1 MPLDEELKNRLDNY
15 SNNKDY
21 LLPAQDVLV
30 DYTKYK
36 PYLGESTALNVEQWD
51 DARANAQSSLAKI
64 GNTIGQGVG
73 TFLTATASSGAAL
86 LGGGVGLLAEG
97 VDAFVE
103 GDQVSGLDIA
113 LNNPVMQGI
122 QEFDKYLKEDL
133 LPVYYTKEQ
142 QESLLSAST
151 GTDLVNGVGF
161 LLSNIIPSAATTKL
175 LGGLPKIA
183 ASAKAGKL
191 ESDLAKAIGKGLVK
205 AEDASKLNLLGK
217 FFEKAPAMTGAMVG
231 RLGESAME
239 ANGVYESI
247 LTQLNSENELAKQ
260 ELELYGTTDKKIR
273 TPEEIEAVA
282 KKGQSDAFY
291 GNMVLS
297 VSDLAQ
303 QTRWLKPTGLADDI
317 IKQGVG
323 YAVKKRTKSELI
335 GDFVKES
342 LQEAGE
348 EGFQFLVQKG
358 AERGAMK
365 GTSFIGEALNAGG
378 ELFSTIEGQKSMLL
392 GAVLGGGASAIANKR
407 NAPEKA
413 KQLQQMVNEL
423 NANAGVVTDKYIET
437 PDGKRVINPA
447 FAKQSETFLR
457 LEELRNEALEQGDV
471 ATADLIEKQQFTN
484 LVQSRVQNDKF
495 DDLIDELE
503 SLGKTDDVE
512 LAQYFGKTPTDAQ
525 GNKLSANQL
534 ASMKIQEA
542 KQIKSMIDNLNTI
555 PQYKELN
562 LEAKNDFVNHV
573 LTQDNLLKSIQ
584 QLDGKIAELEAT
596 KTFIVPE
603 TTGITTKV
611 EETLD
616 PVVEEQVKN
625 LKSTREELATR
636 YDEINKSIKEALKN
650 PSKLN
655 NKVTEKANKELE
667 VLANQIE
674 AEDNIL
680 TETNSKLA
688 ELKATE
694 QPFVIPGTEQ
704 TATVVD
710 GILVDPETGQE
721 LDEELVKEA
730 IKQDIVDT
738 KAKEAEDFTNAD
750 DYQETVDFSES
761 AKKPNV
767 YSTSTRGYLRDQ
779 TGNKVTTFYNNPTNE
794 VAYQKDSLF
803 YDIVK
808 WFSKWTNTP
817 GISKSTYTT
826 RLFIQQ
832 PTEAI
837 LNQTNTWRRSKG
849 LPALTM
855 QDLQSN
861 PSYQLIAMSVLEN
874 GKSVS
879 QDILHFH
886 DVDYITE
893 TSEYEKAKQEL
904 TKEEFDKWVETEKA
918 KITKQRQRIISALN
932 SGKDVQLQIVG
943 KSNGIIN
950 YNPKVDG
957 RNQVLP
963 LFNLGDLGGKIYKLD
978 KNGKPVVYSNGLG
991 VIVAEDED
999 TYTIRYEGNKEGKQG
1014 YEVKIS
1020 KKEFNGY
1027 VGQTVFGTVTAN
1039 GTPYLTKTTQREF
1052 SDKNLEDLTNLI
1064 YHRLTTGENKFK
1076 VGNKEFTIVGKS
1088 ENRGILDSLLNWG
1101 FRAEQKEKQ
1110 IQFNKD
1116 GSLVI
1121 GKTTIE
1127 PTDPEAKT
1135 KINNF
1140 LKVYKNYPSFT
1151 AGTLDNK
1158 IAFPTEIVDG
1168 KADADIQT
1176 ISKFLFGGDAPLI
1189 GTNVN
1194 SEVPFINSYFTFKTG
1209 PEGLELNI
1217 EEQVEVETPYMDDLD
1232 KTFGEAPK
1240 ATEVA
1245 EAETIGELTDEG
1257 EIKPITTPVSD
1268 IERKKLQEELD
1279 KLIAKTPSLKREDLP
1294 DYQANT
1300 LEGIATQKLADFAAE
1315 IYDVPKI
1322 NVKKDNYISWF
1333 QGLSSVGYNLTFK
1346 LNGPKLVYDILL
1358 VEYNELKENKI
1369 NTINKKLA
1377 DLKQLTET
1385 KVVETKPV
1393 TTELNKAVEENDKA
1407 CTANNPVKENKPGT
1421 LNNQKFTD
1429 TNNDDWD

>member
-1 MPLDEELKNRLDNY
+1 MPLDEELKNRLDSY
-15 SNNKDY
+15 SKTKDY
-21 LLPAQDVLV
+21 LLPSQDVLI
-30 DYTKYK
+30 DYSKYK
-36 PYLGESTALNVEQWD
+36 PYLGESTSFNVDQWD
-51 DARANAQSSLAKI
+51 KERANAQSSLEKI

-73 TFLTATASSGAAL
+73 TFLTATASTAAAIPSIAVALGAEAIT
-86 LGGGVGLLAEG
+86 GGEAKGM
-97 VDAFVE
+97 
-103 GDQVSGLDIA
+103 DIA
-113 LNNPVMQGI
+113 FNNPVMQSIGD
-122 QEFDKYLKEDL
+122 FDKYLKEDL
-133 LPVYYTKEQ
+133 LPTYYTKEQ

-161 LLSNIIPSAATTKL
+161 LLSNIIPSAVVTKA
-175 LGGLPKIA
+175 LGGLPKMA
-183 ASAKAGKL
+183 AAAKAGKL
-191 ESDLAKAIGKGLVK
+191 ESSLQTAIGKGLLK
-205 AEDASKLNLLGK
+205 AEDATKLNALGK

-247 LTQLNSENELAKQ
+247 TQQLNAENEVAQQ
-260 ELELYGTTDKKIR
+260 ELEMYGATNKKIR
-273 TPEEIEAVA
+273 TPEEIEAAA

-291 GNMVLS
+291 GNMILS

-317 IKQGVG
+317 VKKGVG
-323 YAVKKRTKSELI
+323 YAVKKRTKGELI
-335 GDFVKES
+335 GDFMKES

-413 KQLQQMVNEL
+413 IRLQQMVNEL

-447 FAKQSETFLR
+447 FAKQSETFLK
-457 LEELRNEALEQGDV
+457 LEELRNEALEQGDID
-471 ATADLIEKQQFTN
+471 TAELIEKQQFSN

-495 DDLIDELE
+495 DDLVDELE

-512 LAQYFGKTPTDAQ
+512 LAQYFGKVPTDSE
-525 GNKLSANQL
+525 GNKISASQM

-542 KQIKSMIDNLNTI
+542 RQIKKMIDNLNTI
-555 PQYKELN
+555 PQYKSLD
-562 LEAKNDFVNHV
+562 LEAKNDFVNHI

-584 QLDGKIAELEAT
+584 QLDGKIASLEAT
-596 KTFIVPE
+596 KTFIIPE
-603 TTGITTKV
+603 TVGTTTKV

-616 PVVEEQVKN
+616 PVVAEQIKN
-625 LKSTREELATR
+625 LKSTREELATK
-636 YDEINKSIKEALKN
+636 YDEVNKSVKEVLKD
-650 PSKLN
+650 PSKLQA
-655 NKVTEKANKELE
+655 KVTEKANKELE

-680 TETNSKLA
+680 TETDAKLA

-694 QPFVIPGTEQ
+694 QPFVIPGTERM
-704 TATVVD
+704 ATVVD
-710 GILVDPETGQE
+710 GMLVDPNTGEE

-730 IKQDIVDT
+730 IKQDIIDT
-738 KAKEAEDFTNAD
+738 KAKEAEDFTD
-750 DYQETVDFSES
+750 QEDYQETVDFSES

-767 YSTSTRGYLRDQ
+767 YSTSTRGYQRDQ

-794 VAYQKDSLF
+794 VAYQKESLF

-832 PTEAI
+832 PTEEQRLQI
-837 LNQTNTWRRSKG
+837 NNWRRSKG
-849 LPALTM
+849 LKGDLTM
-855 QDLQSN
+855 QDLESN
-861 PSYQLIAMSVLEN
+861 PSYQLIGMSVLEN

-886 DVDYITE
+886 DVDYFEE
-893 TSEYEKAKQEL
+893 TAAYDQLLKDYNEGNLSKEAFANIV
-904 TKEEFDKWVETEKA
+904 KEEKQ
-918 KITKQRQRIISALN
+918 KITDQRAKLITALK

-950 YNPKVDG
+950 YNPKVNG
-957 RNQVLP
+957 KNQVLP
-963 LFNLGDLGGKIYKLD
+963 IFSLGDLGGKILKVD
-978 KNGKPVVYSNGLG
+978 KDGKPVVYSNGLG
-991 VIVAEDED
+991 VIVKEDENS
-999 TYTIRYEGNKEGKQG
+999 YTIRYEGNKEGKQG

-1020 KKEFNGY
+1020 KKEFSGY

-1052 SDKNLEDLTNLI
+1052 TDENLDGMTNLI
-1064 YHRLTTGENKFK
+1064 FHRLTTGENKFK
-1076 VGNKEFTIVGKS
+1076 VNNQEFTIVGKA

-1101 FRAEQKEKQ
+1101 FRPEQKEKQ

-1121 GKTTIE
+1121 GKNTIE
-1127 PTDPEAKT
+1127 PTDPQAKE
-1135 KINNF
+1135 KIKKF
-1140 LKVYKNYPSFT
+1140 LQIYKNYPSFT

-1158 IAFPTEIVDG
+1158 IAFPTEIIDG

-1176 ISKFLFGGDAPLI
+1176 ISKFLFAGNAPLI

-1209 PEGLELNI
+1209 PEGLELGI
-1217 EEQVEVETPYMDDLD
+1217 EEQIEVEKPYMDDLD
-1232 KTFGEAPK
+1232 ATFGEAPK
-1240 ATEVA
+1240 AIEVA
-1245 EAETIGELTDEG
+1245 EAETIGELTNEG
-1257 EIKPITTPVSD
+1257 EIKPITNAKTNV
-1268 IERKKLQEELD
+1268 E
-1279 KLIAKTPSLKREDLP
+1279 KLILEIFETTDKNDPFFNLGFNVITGEGQEVLNGKTKQEVID
-1294 DYQANT
+1294 
-1300 LEGIATQKLADFAAE
+1300 
-1315 IYDVPKI
+1315 KI
-1322 NVKKDNYISWF
+1322 NAK
-1333 QGLSSVGYNLTFK
+1333 
-1346 LNGPKLVYDILL
+1346 YDA
-1358 VEYNELKENKI
+1358 ELAALEQP
-1369 NTINKKLA
+1369 A
-1377 DLKQLTET
+1377 ET
-1385 KVVETKPV
+1385 KVAEIKPV

-1407 CTANNPVKENKPGT
+1407 CTTNNPAKEGKPAT
-1421 LNNQKFTD
+1421 LNNKKFTD

>member
-1 MPLDEELKNRLDNY
+1 MAKKKNLLSYLDTDPSDNPFVLLTQEEIDKSSSLNSSLFKEDY
-15 SNNKDY
+15 SKF
-21 LLPAQDVLV
+21 Q
-30 DYTKYK
+30 
-36 PYLGESTALNVEQWD
+36 PYLSQDNQPIYDDPSTWEEK
-51 DARANAQSSLAKI
+51 RAKQQSSLAKI

-73 TFLTATASSGAAL
+73 TFLTATASTVAAIPSL
-86 LGGGVGLLAEG
+86 AAAGIAEAATLGEAEG
-97 VDAFVE
+97 M
-103 GDQVSGLDIA
+103 DIA
-113 LNNPVMQGI
+113 LNNPIMQGI
-122 QEFDKYLKEDL
+122 GELDKYLKEEL
-133 LPVYYTKEQ
+133 LPTYYTKEQ

-161 LLSNIIPSAATTKL
+161 LLSNIIPSATVTKA

-183 ASAKAGKL
+183 AAAKAGKL
-191 ESDLAKAIGKGLVK
+191 ETDLAKAVGKGLVK

-247 LTQLNSENELAKQ
+247 LTQG
-260 ELELYGTTDKKIR
+260 GT
-273 TPEEIEAVA
+273 EEQAR
-282 KKGQSDAFY
+282 KGRDNAFY

-303 QTRWLKPTGLADDI
+303 QTRWLKPSGLADDI

-323 YAVKKRTKSELI
+323 YAVKKRTKGELI

-392 GAVLGGGASAIANKR
+392 GAVLGGGASAIANKI

-413 KQLQQMVNEL
+413 KKLQQMVNDL
-423 NANAGVVTDKYIET
+423 NANAGIVTDKYIET
-437 PDGKRVINPA
+437 PDGKRIINPQ

-471 ATADLIEKQQFTN
+471 ATADLIEKQQFAN

-596 KTFIVPE
+596 KTFIIPK
-603 TTGITTKV
+603 TTGITTEV
-611 EETLD
+611 EESFN
-616 PVVEEQVKN
+616 PVVAEQIKN
-625 LKSTREELATR
+625 LQTTREELATR

-655 NKVTEKANKELE
+655 NKVAEKANKELE
-667 VLANQIE
+667 ALANQIE
-674 AEDNIL
+674 AEDNTL
-680 TETNSKLA
+680 TEVNSKLA
-688 ELKATE
+688 ELKSTE

-710 GILVDPETGQE
+710 GVLVDPETGQE

-730 IKQDIVDT
+730 IKQDILDT
-738 KAKEAEDFTNAD
+738 KAKEAEDFTDAD

-779 TGNKVTTFYNNPTNE
+779 SGNKVTTFYNNPTNE

-837 LNQTNTWRRSKG
+837 LNQTNTWRRSKR

-893 TSEYEKAKQEL
+893 TSEYSKAEKEL
-904 TKEEFDKWVETEKA
+904 TKEEFDKWVEVEKA

-950 YNPKVDG
+950 YNPKVEG
-957 RNQVLP
+957 KNQVLP
-963 LFNLGDLGGKIYKLD
+963 LFNLGDLGGKVLKVD
-978 KNGKPVVYSNGLG
+978 KDGKPVVYSNGLG
-991 VIVAEDED
+991 VIIKEDED
-999 TYTIRYEGNKEGKQG
+999 TYTVRYEGNKEGKQG
-1014 YEVKIS
+1014 YEVKIP
-1020 KKEFNGY
+1020 KKKTANDDGFTGY

-1052 SDKNLEDLTNLI
+1052 SDKNLEDLTTLI

-1101 FRAEQKEKQ
+1101 FRSEQKEKQ

-1121 GKTTIE
+1121 GKTTIQ

-1158 IAFPTEIVDG
+1158 IAFPTEIIDG

-1217 EEQVEVETPYMDDLD
+1217 EEQVEVETPYMDDLEV
-1232 KTFGEAPK
+1232 TFGEAPK

-1257 EIKPITTPVSD
+1257 EIKP
-1268 IERKKLQEELD
+1268 
-1279 KLIAKTPSLKREDLP
+1279 
-1294 DYQANT
+1294 
-1300 LEGIATQKLADFAAE
+1300 LEI
-1315 IYDVPKI
+1315 
-1322 NVKKDNYISWF
+1322 
-1333 QGLSSVGYNLTFK
+1333 
-1346 LNGPKLVYDILL
+1346 
-1358 VEYNELKENKI
+1358 
-1369 NTINKKLA
+1369 
-1377 DLKQLTET
+1377 
-1385 KVVETKPV
+1385 KPV
-1393 TTELNKAVEENDKA
+1393 TVELNKAVEENDKA
-1407 CTANNPVKENKPGT
+1407 CTTNNPAKENKPGT